1 MKNTG
6 ILLSLLVT
14 LSILPSLGLTFAAS
28 AISIETS
35 QSVYEYGD
43 HLIMIINVSEITG
56 EDAFIFIAKTNFAGV
71 EAGMGA
77 KVGESGDYH
86 LCDKVPAER
95 RSLLLQQ
102 PIYQEYNEFPSKFP
116 FDATIWKP
124 GTYVL
129 ELEYLGD
136 KSSTQFIIE
145 DTGKIALPFWIK
157 DLAHMWITEPLV
169 TDKDFARALEYL
181 IEKGIISIP
190 YTEPGTETVS
200 SIPEWV
206 KNNAEWWIEGKISDT
221 EFTLALQYLVKT
233 GIITVN
239 SSNV

>member
-1 MKNTG
+1 MKIAG
-6 ILLSLLVT
+6 ILLSSLIVLA
-14 LSILPSLGLTFAAS
+14 ILPGLGYSLAEST
-28 AISIETS
+28 INITTN

-43 HLIMIINVSEITG
+43 HLVMIISVSEITG
-56 EDAFIFIAKTNFAGV
+56 DDASIYIT
-71 EAGMGA
+71 
-77 KVGESGDYH
+77 D
-86 LCDKVPAER
+86 PTER

-102 PIYQEYNEFPSKFP
+102 PISQEYTEFPSKFP

-129 ELEYLGD
+129 ELEYLGN

-145 DTGKIALPFWIK
+145 ETGKIALPFWIK

-181 IEKGIISIP
+181 IEKEIISIP
-190 YTEPGTETVS
+190 YTEPGTETVA

-221 EFTLALQYLVKT
+221 EFTMALQYLVKT

-239 SSNV
+239 LSNV

>member
-1 MKNTG
+1 MKIAG
-6 ILLSLLVT
+6 ILLSSLIIMV
-14 LSILPSLGLTFAAS
+14 ILPGIGYSLAES
-28 AISIETS
+28 AISITTN

-43 HLIMIINVSEITG
+43 HLVMIINVSEITG
-56 EDAFIFIAKTNFAGV
+56 DDASVYIIDST
-71 EAGMGA
+71 
-77 KVGESGDYH
+77 
-86 LCDKVPAER
+86 ER
-95 RSLLLQQ
+95 RSLFLQQ
-102 PIYQEYNEFPSKFP
+102 QISQEYTEFPSKFP

>member
-1 MKNTG
+1 MKIAG
-6 ILLSLLVT
+6 ILLSSLIIMA
-14 LSILPSLGLTFAAS
+14 ILPSIGLTFAES
-28 AISIETS
+28 AISITTN

-43 HLIMIINVSEITG
+43 HLVMIINVSEITG
-56 EDAFIFIAKTNFAGV
+56 EDVSIYIT
-71 EAGMGA
+71 
-77 KVGESGDYH
+77 D
-86 LCDKVPAER
+86 PTER

-102 PIYQEYNEFPSKFP
+102 PISQEYTEFPSKFP

-221 EFTLALQYLVKT
+221 EFALALQYLVKA

-239 SSNV
+239 LSNV

>member
-1 MKNTG
+1 MKIAG
-6 ILLSLLVT
+6 ILLSSLIIMA
-14 LSILPSLGLTFAAS
+14 ILPSIDLTFAES
-28 AISIETS
+28 AISIATN

-43 HLIMIINVSEITG
+43 HLVMIISVSEITG
-56 EDAFIFIAKTNFAGV
+56 DDVSIYIIDPT
-71 EAGMGA
+71 
-77 KVGESGDYH
+77 
-86 LCDKVPAER
+86 ER

-102 PIYQEYNEFPSKFP
+102 PISQEYTEFPSKFP

-206 KNNAEWWIEGKISDT
+206 KNNAEWWIEGKITDT
-221 EFTLALQYLVKT
+221 EFALALQYLVKT

-239 SSNV
+239 LSNV

>member
-1 MKNTG
+1 MKIAG
-6 ILLSLLVT
+6 ILLST
-14 LSILPSLGLTFAAS
+14 LIIIAILPSIGLTFAES
-28 AISIETS
+28 GISIATN

-43 HLIMIINVSEITG
+43 HLVMIINVSEITG
-56 EDAFIFIAKTNFAGV
+56 EDLSIFIT
-71 EAGMGA
+71 
-77 KVGESGDYH
+77 D
-86 LCDKVPAER
+86 PTER

-102 PIYQEYNEFPSKFP
+102 PIYQEYTEFPSKFP

-190 YTEPGTETVS
+190 YTEPDTETVS

-239 SSNV
+239 LSNV

>member
-1 MKNTG
+1 MKIAG
-6 ILLSLLVT
+6 LMLSLLVIM
-14 LSILPSLGLTFAAS
+14 SILPSIGLTFAES
-28 AISIETS
+28 AVSITTN

-43 HLIMIINVSEITG
+43 HLVMIISVSEITG
-56 EDAFIFIAKTNFAGV
+56 DDVSIYIT
-71 EAGMGA
+71 
-77 KVGESGDYH
+77 D
-86 LCDKVPAER
+86 PAER

-102 PIYQEYNEFPSKFP
+102 PISQEYNEFPSKFP

-136 KSSTQFIIE
+136 KSSIQFIIE
-145 DTGKIALPFWIK
+145 ETGKIALPFWIK

-181 IEKGIISIP
+181 IEHGIFNIP
-190 YTEPGTETVS
+190 YTEPGEDTVS

-206 KNNAEWWIEGKISDT
+206 KNNAGWWIEGKISDT
-221 EFTLALQYLVKT
+221 EFTMALQYLVKT

-239 SSNV
+239 LSKA

>member
-1 MKNTG
+1 MKIAG
-6 ILLSLLVT
+6 IT
-14 LSILPSLGLTFAAS
+14 LSSLIIMAILPGIGYSLAES
-28 AISIETS
+28 AISITTS

-43 HLIMIINVSEITG
+43 HLVMIINVSEITG
-56 EDAFIFIAKTNFAGV
+56 EDVSIFIT
-71 EAGMGA
+71 
-77 KVGESGDYH
+77 D
-86 LCDKVPAER
+86 PTER

-102 PIYQEYNEFPSKFP
+102 PIYQEYTEFPSKFP

-136 KSSTQFIIE
+136 KSSIQFIIE
-145 DTGKIALPFWIK
+145 ETGKIALPFWIK

-181 IEKGIISIP
+181 IEKGLISIP

-221 EFTLALQYLVKT
+221 EFALALQYLVKA

-239 SSNV
+239 LSNV

>member
-1 MKNTG
+1 MKIAG
-6 ILLSLLVT
+6 ILLSSLIIMA
-14 LSILPSLGLTFAAS
+14 ILPSIGLTFAES
-28 AISIETS
+28 AISIATN

-43 HLIMIINVSEITG
+43 HLVMIISVSEITG
-56 EDAFIFIAKTNFAGV
+56 DDASIYIT
-71 EAGMGA
+71 
-77 KVGESGDYH
+77 DTT
-86 LCDKVPAER
+86 ER

-102 PIYQEYNEFPSKFP
+102 PISQEYTEFPSKFP

-181 IEKGIISIP
+181 IEKEIISIP

-221 EFTLALQYLVKT
+221 EFALALQYLVKA

-239 SSNV
+239 LSNV

>member
-1 MKNTG
+1 MA
-6 ILLSLLVT
+6 
-14 LSILPSLGLTFAAS
+14 ILPGIGYSLAES
-28 AISIETS
+28 AISIATN

-43 HLIMIINVSEITG
+43 YLVMIINVSEITG
-56 EDAFIFIAKTNFAGV
+56 DDVSIYIT
-71 EAGMGA
+71 
-77 KVGESGDYH
+77 D
-86 LCDKVPAER
+86 PTER
-95 RSLLLQQ
+95 RSLFLQQ
-102 PIYQEYNEFPSKFP
+102 PISQEYTEFPSKFP

-157 DLAHMWITEPLV
+157 DLAKMWINEPLV
-169 TDKDFARALEYL
+169 TDKDFARAIEYL
-181 IEKGIISIP
+181 IQYEIIKIP
-190 YTEPGTETVS
+190 YTEPGEETIS

-221 EFTLALQYLVKT
+221 EFTSALQYLVKT

-239 SSNV
+239 LSKA

>member
-1 MKNTG
+1 MKIAG
-6 ILLSLLVT
+6 ILLSSLII
-14 LSILPSLGLTFAAS
+14 LSILPSIGLTFAES
-28 AISIETS
+28 AISIATN

-43 HLIMIINVSEITG
+43 YLVMIINVSEITG
-56 EDAFIFIAKTNFAGV
+56 DDVSIYITD
-71 EAGMGA
+71 
-77 KVGESGDYH
+77 ST
-86 LCDKVPAER
+86 ER

-102 PIYQEYNEFPSKFP
+102 AISQEHTEFPSKFP

-221 EFTLALQYLVKT
+221 EFALALQYLVKA

-239 SSNV
+239 LSNV

>member
-1 MKNTG
+1 MKIAG
-6 ILLSLLVT
+6 ILLSSLIIMA
-14 LSILPSLGLTFAAS
+14 ILPSIGLTFAES
-28 AISIETS
+28 AISIATN

-43 HLIMIINVSEITG
+43 HLVMIINVSEITG
-56 EDAFIFIAKTNFAGV
+56 DDASIYIT
-71 EAGMGA
+71 
-77 KVGESGDYH
+77 D
-86 LCDKVPAER
+86 PTER

-102 PIYQEYNEFPSKFP
+102 PISQEYTEFPSKFP

-145 DTGKIALPFWIK
+145 ETGKIALPFWIK

-221 EFTLALQYLVKT
+221 EFALALQYLVKA

-239 SSNV
+239 LSNV